1 MANERITEDIVR
13 THFKEDALFK
23 SVKWEEQKSSIRRVQ
38 ELLKGESKG
47 NGKGNGYPEFI
58 LSFPTN
64 SSYLIVVEC
73 KAKLS
78 DHESLSKDRPVKYAV
93 DGVLHYAKALS
104 ASYNV
109 IAIAASGQNET
120 ELKVSHFYWKKE
132 ANSYSELGDNKLLA
146 IDDYMQVF
154 DDQFFIS
161 DFYTRDIA
169 YKAQFLNEEFN
180 NYTIPEYKRCTMI
193 SAMLLALISH
203 KFQAEYEKEET
214 TKELGQSLLSAIN
227 AVFESEEDMVRNKGV
242 LMREFESILNEPIF
256 TQHTIKNKKAKKDEF
271 TLSVLKEFINYLHNY
286 VYPLI
291 SHSNIGYDVLGRFY
305 IEFIRY
311 AASEQKSG
319 LVLTPSHITELFCDL
334 GELTANDVVYDPCCG
349 TGGFLV
355 AAMQRMFKLAG
366 NNKRIREKIRKKQLC
381 GCEIRPDIFSYACSS
396 MRFRGDGKSNIYN
409 GSCFNNAR
417 SIADNHKPSVSFLN
431 PPYDV
436 GTAGQLEFVEH
447 SLSVLNPNAYGRIV
461 AIVQM
466 SCATK
471 NEKDLL
477 EVKKRLL
484 SKHHLR
490 AVISMPDDLFYP
502 VGVVTCIMVFEA
514 NKPNVGKKTWF
525 GYFKD
530 DGFEKRK
537 YVGRIDAKNRYASLK
552 SRLLHAYLNYEEVP
566 GLYVRKEIN
575 HKDEWCAEAYIET
588 DYSTITPSN
597 FDEIIRH
604 YCAYKIISQI
614 PISGCDLNS
623 MLPKMD
629 LRPTNNWS
637 RFKIKDL
644 FDIVKGKRLTKAD
657 MIEGNIPFIGATDN
671 SNGITAHIGNDENI
685 HSGNLI
691 TVSYNGSIGYAFYQP
706 VPFVASDDINILYPK
721 FKLNQYNAMFLC
733 AIIYNERYRY
743 NYGRKWDKTSML
755 NSFIFLPSESKNPD
769 WEYMENFI
777 KSRPYSKL
785 LETPLEKSYV
795 IKENPFE
802 SADGYSNSYVEDPSL
817 AAEPFEIYGWNEL
830 YSQAK
835 YASNYNDTVL
845 IGCFRDKKHL
855 EWILNNHVYNIRLGK
870 RKGSAMNNNEY
881 FENARQ
887 LYLYDVKDPSKMTV
901 FKISSNQEMLG
912 SELRDMGYPNKTPGK
927 SYMTFKIEDLEETE
941 KDNNTLNVS
950 DILSRLDNHVK
961 GTPVFIGPSNQQDY

>member
-1 MANERITEDIVR
+1 MANERITEGIARD
-13 THFKEDALFK
+13 HFKEDALFK
-23 SVKWEEQKSSIRRVQ
+23 SIKWEEQRSSIKRVQ

-47 NGKGNGYPEFI
+47 KGKGDGFPEFI

-73 KAKLS
+73 KAKPS
-78 DHESLSKDRPVKYAV
+78 DHESASRDNAVKYAV
-93 DGVLHYAKALS
+93 DGILHYAKALS
-104 ASYNV
+104 SDYNV
-109 IAIAASGQNET
+109 IAIAVSGQNEI

-132 ANSYSELGDNKLLA
+132 ATSYSELEDKRLLA

-193 SAMLLALISH
+193 SAMLLALISP
-203 KFQAEYEKEET
+203 KFQIEYEKEET

-227 AVFESEEDMVRNKGV
+227 SVFEAEEDMVRNKAV

-256 TQHTIKNKKAKKDEF
+256 TQITIKDKKAKKDEF
-271 TLSVLKEFINYLHNY
+271 TLAVLKEFITYLRKY

-319 LVLTPSHITELFCDL
+319 LVLTPAHITELFCDL
-334 GELTANDVVYDPCCG
+334 GELSVNDIVYDPCCG

-366 NNKRIREKIRKKQLC
+366 NDKRLRENIRKKQLC

-417 SIADNHKPSVSFLN
+417 SIAENHRPTVSFLN

-436 GTAGQLEFVEH
+436 GTAGQMEFIEH
-447 SLSVLNPNAYGRIV
+447 SLSTLDPRANGRVV

-471 NEKDLL
+471 NEADLI

-514 NKPNVGKKTWF
+514 NKPNKGRKTWF

-537 YVGRIDAKNRYASLK
+537 YIGRIDAKDRYSSLK
-552 SRLLHAYLNYEEVP
+552 SSLLSAYKNLDEIP
-566 GLYVRKEIN
+566 GLSVRHEVTF
-575 HKDEWCAEAYIET
+575 KDEWCAEAYMET
-588 DYSTITPSN
+588 DYSKLSESD
-597 FDEIIRH
+597 FERKIRE
-604 YCAYKIISQI
+604 YCAFKLLSQI
-614 PISGCDLNS
+614 D
-623 MLPKMD
+623 
-629 LRPTNNWS
+629 
-637 RFKIKDL
+637 
-644 FDIVKGKRLTKAD
+644 
-657 MIEGNIPFIGATDN
+657 
-671 SNGITAHIGNDENI
+671 
-685 HSGNLI
+685 
-691 TVSYNGSIGYAFYQP
+691 
-706 VPFVASDDINILYPK
+706 
-721 FKLNQYNAMFLC
+721 
-733 AIIYNERYRY
+733 
-743 NYGRKWDKTSML
+743 
-755 NSFIFLPSESKNPD
+755 
-769 WEYMENFI
+769 
-777 KSRPYSKL
+777 
-785 LETPLEKSYV
+785 
-795 IKENPFE
+795 
-802 SADGYSNSYVEDPSL
+802 
-817 AAEPFEIYGWNEL
+817 
-830 YSQAK
+830 
-835 YASNYNDTVL
+835 
-845 IGCFRDKKHL
+845 
-855 EWILNNHVYNIRLGK
+855 
-870 RKGSAMNNNEY
+870 
-881 FENARQ
+881 
-887 LYLYDVKDPSKMTV
+887 
-901 FKISSNQEMLG
+901 
-912 SELRDMGYPNKTPGK
+912 
-927 SYMTFKIEDLEETE
+927 
-941 KDNNTLNVS
+941 
-950 DILSRLDNHVK
+950 
-961 GTPVFIGPSNQQDY
+961 